1 MKAFIFNPK
10 QLPPR
15 EGQRQGDEI
24 VIGDFD
30 MKSKNEIIQMIENK
44 TRIFKT
50 QFEQLDGYF
59 KMHDK
64 DSMLDS
70 HSKFIIY
77 VYRGN
82 FN

>member
-1 MKAFIFNPK
+1 MF
-10 QLPPR
+10 
-15 EGQRQGDEI
+15 
-24 VIGDFD
+24 
-30 MKSKNEIIQMIENK
+30 ENK

-77 VYRGN
+77 VYCGN
-82 FN
+82 FS